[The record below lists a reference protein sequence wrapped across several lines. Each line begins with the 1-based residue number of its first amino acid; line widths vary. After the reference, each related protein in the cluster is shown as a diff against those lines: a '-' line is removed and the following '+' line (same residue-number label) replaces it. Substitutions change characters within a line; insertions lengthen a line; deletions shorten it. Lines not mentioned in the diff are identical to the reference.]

1 MHVLLDLFPVLL
13 AFLVFVAGA
22 GILALVFPSF
32 VVEDDIPA
40 LVFPLFVA
48 EVGILALMVVL
59 ANPFVPSAAFLVE
72 TLVAVPLE
80 ENRC

>member
-13 AFLVFVAGA
+13 VSPF
-22 GILALVFPSF
+22 F

-48 EVGILALMVVL
+48 GVGNLVLMVVL
-59 ANPFVPSAAFLVE
+59 ANPFVPSAAFLVA
-72 TLVAVPLE
+72 TSVAVPLE